1 MGNCL
6 QPYFDNTTVDIKLC
20 DHHCLCSD
28 TNPNPHEVNF
38 LVRIDDDSDTTSESS
53 SEKKYNET

>member
-6 QPYFDNTTVDIKLC
+6 QPYVDNITVDVKLC

-28 TNPNPHEVNF
+28 TNPNPHEVNS
-38 LVRIDDDSDTTSESS
+38 LVRIDDDDTDSSDS
-53 SEKKYNET
+53 SEKKI